1 MDAMTPEWAA
11 ILSVHDQAIAVM
23 FVAVCTFALYWYA
36 FEDKPAVKRVT
47 VWIPLLLSVVIVALE
62 IALGVKA

>member
-1 MDAMTPEWAA
+1 MMPEWAA
-11 ILSVHDQAIAVM
+11 ILLKHDQAIAVM

-36 FEDKPAVKRVT
+36 FENEPAVKRVT